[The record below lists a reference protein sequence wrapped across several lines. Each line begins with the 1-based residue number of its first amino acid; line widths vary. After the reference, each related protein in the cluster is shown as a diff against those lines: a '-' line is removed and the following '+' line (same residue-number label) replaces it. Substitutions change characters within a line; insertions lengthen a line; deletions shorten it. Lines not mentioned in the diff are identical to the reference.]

1 MKMRKINI
9 QLNDDLYE
17 TLSSNNIDIQSKIKE
32 YLLTLIDDGYP
43 SISNS
48 EAKKRVSDAINR
60 YETGRGNYNSLNSLS
75 ESMNKYVENL

>member
-1 MKMRKINI
+1 MHTINI

-32 YLLTLIDDGYP
+32 YLSTLVDDGYT

-48 EAKKRVSDAINR
+48 EAKKRVTDAVNR
-60 YETGRGNYNSLNSLS
+60 YSTAQGNYNSLNNLS
-75 ESMNKYVENL
+75 ESMNKYIKSL

>member
-1 MKMRKINI
+1 MHTINI

-32 YLLTLIDDGYP
+32 YLSTLVDDGYP

-48 EAKKRVSDAINR
+48 EAKKRVTDAINR
-60 YETGRGNYNSLNSLS
+60 YSTAQGNYNSLNNLS
-75 ESMNKYVENL
+75 ESMNKYIKSL

>member
-1 MKMRKINI
+1 MHTINI

-32 YLLTLIDDGYP
+32 YLSTLVGDGYP

-48 EAKKRVSDAINR
+48 EAKKRITDAINR
-60 YETGRGNYNSLNSLS
+60 YSTAQGNYNSLNNLS
-75 ESMNKYVENL
+75 ESMNKYIKSL

>member
-1 MKMRKINI
+1 MHTINI

-32 YLLTLIDDGYP
+32 YLSTLVDDGYT

-48 EAKKRVSDAINR
+48 EAKKRVTDAINR
-60 YETGRGNYNSLNSLS
+60 YSTAQGNYNSLNNLS
-75 ESMNKYVENL
+75 ESMNKYIKSL

>member
-1 MKMRKINI
+1 MHTINI

-32 YLLTLIDDGYP
+32 YLSTLVDDGYP

-48 EAKKRVSDAINR
+48 EAKKRVTDAVNR
-60 YETGRGNYNSLNSLS
+60 YSTAQGNYNSLNNLS
-75 ESMNKYVENL
+75 ESMNKYIKSL

>member
-1 MKMRKINI
+1 MHTINI

-32 YLLTLIDDGYP
+32 YLSTLVDDGYP

-48 EAKKRVSDAINR
+48 EAKKRITDAINR
-60 YETGRGNYNSLNSLS
+60 YSTAQGNYNSLNNLS
-75 ESMNKYVENL
+75 ESMNKYIKSL

>member
-1 MKMRKINI
+1 MHTINI

-32 YLLTLIDDGYP
+32 YLSTIVDDGYP

-48 EAKKRVSDAINR
+48 EAKKRVTDAVNR
-60 YETGRGNYNSLNSLS
+60 YNTSQGNYNSLNNLS
-75 ESMNKYVENL
+75 ESMNKYIKSL

>member
-1 MKMRKINI
+1 MHTINI

-32 YLLTLIDDGYP
+32 YLSTLVDDGYP

-48 EAKKRVSDAINR
+48 EAKKRVTDAVNR
-60 YETGRGNYNSLNSLS
+60 YNTSQGNYNSLNSLS
-75 ESMNKYVENL
+75 ESMNKYIKSL

>member
-1 MKMRKINI
+1 MHTINI

-32 YLLTLIDDGYP
+32 YLSTLVDDGYT

-48 EAKKRVSDAINR
+48 EAKKRVTDAVNR
-60 YETGRGNYNSLNSLS
+60 YNTSQGNYNSLN
-75 ESMNKYVENL
+75 N